1 MRFEQQLAARLPSF
15 AAFDLLLRE
24 AIPEA
29 GLDLVSAEA
38 LLSRYL
44 PTLLSTVDSGGE
56 TQPCEEDRGEERARK
71 ERREE
76 ENRKSKRRATNTA
89 VYGKNG
95 RMGEIAEG
103 CGG

>member
-44 PTLLSTVDSGGE
+44 PTLLSTVDSGGK

-71 ERREE
+71 ERKREE
-76 ENRKSKRRATNTA
+76 KKKIGSRREEPRTPPFTE
-89 VYGKNG
+89 KMDEWE
-95 RMGEIAEG
+95 R
-103 CGG
+103 